1 MYDLNPEIC
10 YADILTKNLNEYMAI
25 HRNLAAKNRMQ
36 KQKLNAAIRKQSAL
50 LETKLKNGKITDTY
64 ANKKRDISELSRKL
78 LHSAIGFIVLLI
90 YSDSETIAV
99 RNNLLYMF
107 AFVFSAEILRF
118 FSKSFNEMYIRVL
131 GFMMREREKTEKYN
145 GVISYLIGCIGVLTL
160 FPKDIASISILILSW
175 CDTAASFVGRR
186 WGNYTYKFRNGKS
199 LAGTLGAMTVGS
211 IAAFIFWGLLKHD
224 PESSSWV
231 EEKSLL
237 PLPILTIL
245 TGTIGGMSELIDLW
259 GLDDNL
265 VIPLLSGTIL
275 WILLRGL
282 GLGARRK
289 VMLCSNL
296 LIQIKRGFRINSSGT
311 FQQLQLEKEEAVSQ
325 TKSTFIDKSR
335 KNVKKVLETNTQTY
349 EILLDKRSLK
359 TPGGSKLSIPYSK
372 KILAYLI
379 AGEWES
385 QNHLLKQHSLPMVTI
400 DAFDKDIN
408 TKQEVINNLLR
419 CLDNDLICYQESYP
433 DSLVELQ
440 QRHWVPILNWVQ
452 KTYNVEI
459 KTTDGISGLKQP
471 ESTRKKLKDIIENFD
486 SLKLSG
492 FERATMLSKSF
503 LIGLALVERKLSV
516 EEASTAS
523 LIEIISQTMK
533 WGKIESAHD
542 VENESIKRQLGS
554 VICAIMVSNN

>member
-1 MYDLNPEIC
+1 
-10 YADILTKNLNEYMAI
+10 MAI

-36 KQKLNAAIRKQSAL
+36 KQKLNADIRKQATL
-50 LETKLKNGKITDTY
+50 LETKLKNGKITTMS

-78 LHSAIGFIVLLI
+78 LHSAID
-90 YSDSETIAV
+90 SDTITV

-107 AFVFSAEILRF
+107 AIVFSAEILRF
-118 FSKSFNEMYIRVL
+118 FSNNFNEVYIRVL
-131 GFMMREREKTEKYN
+131 GFMMREKEKTEKYN

-186 WGNYTYKFRNGKS
+186 WGKYTYKFRNGKS

-224 PESSSWV
+224 HESSSWV

-237 PLPILTIL
+237 SLPILTIL
-245 TGTIGGMSELIDLW
+245 TGIIGGTSELIDLW

-275 WILLRGL
+275 WILLIGL
-282 GLGARRK
+282 GR

-296 LIQIKRGFRINSSGT
+296 FIQRKRGFSINSSGT
-311 FQQLQLEKEEAVSQ
+311 FQQLQLEKKEAISQ
-325 TKSTFIDKSR
+325 TTKVERTLR
-335 KNVKKVLETNTQTY
+335 KFWKQVSVQSNPDTKTY

-372 KILAYLI
+372 KFLAYLI

-385 QNHLLKQHSLPMVTI
+385 QNLLLKQHSLPLTSLVSRAI

-408 TKQEVINNLLR
+408 TKQEVINHLLR
-419 CLDNDLICYQESYP
+419 YLDNDTICYQESYP

-440 QRHWVPILNWVQ
+440 QMHWVPILNWVQ

-459 KTTDGISGLKQP
+459 KTTDGINGLKQP
-471 ESTRKKLKDIIENFD
+471 DSTRKKLKEIIENFD

-523 LIEIISQTMK
+523 LIETISQTMK
-533 WGKIESAHD
+533 WGKLENAHD
-542 VENESIKRQLGS
+542 IENESTKRQLGS
-554 VICAIMVSNN
+554 VICATMVSTL

>member
-1 MYDLNPEIC
+1 
-10 YADILTKNLNEYMAI
+10 MAI

-199 LAGTLGAMTVGS
+199 LAGTLGSMTVGS

-224 PESSSWV
+224 PENSSWV

-311 FQQLQLEKEEAVSQ
+311 FQQLQLEKEGAVSQ
-325 TKSTFIDKSR
+325 TKKVEKTLR
-335 KNVKKVLETNTQTY
+335 KFWKQVSIQSNTDTQTY

-385 QNHLLKQHSLPMVTI
+385 QNHLLKQHSLPLTSLISRAI

-533 WGKIESAHD
+533 WGKIENAHD